1 MSVGSVNNDEGAI
14 RIDVNR
20 STVIVNI
27 AVGLDYELA
36 NLQVD
41 VAAEIVETGLLVLVE
56 QVHLE
61 FVSALERP
69 QHFYPVAT
77 LTNEL
82 VAAAQKDAA
91 VKTRTPEHR
100 MTLRFDE
107 EIP

>member
-1 MSVGSVNNDEGAI
+1 MSVSSVNDDEGAV

-20 STVIVNI
+20 STVIVNV

-61 FVSALERP
+61 FVSALEWPR
-69 QHFYPVAT
+69 HIYPVAM
-77 LTNEL
+77 LADEL
-82 VAAAQKDAA
+82 VATTRKDAA
-91 VKTRTPEHR
+91 RTPERR
-100 MTLRFDE
+100 MTLRFDK